1 MIISRCFD
9 LAKPATWY
17 YADLSGFTITIL
29 PAQNTAY
36 EYLYIKLGDKNI
48 GKLSGFYH
56 RNYTKVKA
64 EPRTHLS
71 DPGLVEFSYLKGIK
85 EIFG

>member
-48 GKLSGFYH
+48 GKLSEFYH
-56 RNYTKVKA
+56 KNYRDLKG
-64 EPRTHLS
+64 ELPTHLK
-71 DPGLVEFSYLKGIK
+71 DLGYIEFSYWKEIK
-85 EIFG
+85 EIFT